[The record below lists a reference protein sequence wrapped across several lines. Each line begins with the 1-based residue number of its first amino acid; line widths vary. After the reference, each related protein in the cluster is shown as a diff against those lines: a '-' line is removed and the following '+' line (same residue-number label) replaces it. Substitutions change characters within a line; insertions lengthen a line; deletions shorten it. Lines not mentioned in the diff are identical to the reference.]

1 MKSTQPSA
9 LVELLKRSSL
19 RPTSRPG
26 PEVISLASGDPDF
39 DTPIKIRRAL
49 YSAIEAG
56 VTHYGQQR
64 GDPELRRWLAE
75 DISAAAA
82 RRYDESNVVIT
93 HGANAGLAAVFLAT
107 VNAADRVL
115 IPEPTYSL
123 YADQVHIAGGTP
135 VEVPAERDMHLDLA
149 ALEDAAAGA
158 RMVVLCHP
166 CNPTGVVYRPE
177 ELAGVAEIARRHD
190 LLVLVDEA
198 YNSIVFDGV
207 RFVSSI
213 AVEALQER
221 LVHVQTFSKKYAMT
235 GWRLGYVV
243 CGDVELADAI
253 GRVHYALNG
262 TVNSAVQRAALAARE
277 VPASWLETART
288 EYQDRWQ
295 LAANILSG
303 TPGVTITRGGGTFYL
318 FLRYSA
324 SAPSVQVTKLAQHG
338 GVAVRAGREFG
349 PGGEGHLRISC
360 AASPERLREG
370 IARLRGVLTGL
381 ATREPAAVTT

>member
-1 MKSTQPSA
+1 MKTTQPSA

-19 RPTSRPG
+19 RPTGRPG

-39 DTPIKIRRAL
+39 DTPIEIRRAL
-49 YSAIEAG
+49 SSAIEAG

-75 DISAAAA
+75 DVSAPSA

-123 YADQVHIAGGTP
+123 YADQVHIAGGRP
-135 VEVPAERDMHLDLA
+135 VEVPAAPDKHLDLA
-149 ALEDAAAGA
+149 ALEAVADGA

-177 ELAGVAEIARRHD
+177 ELARLAEIARRHD

-198 YNSIVFDGV
+198 YSSIVFDGV
-207 RFVSSI
+207 RFVSAMS
-213 AVEALQER
+213 VDALRDR
-221 LVHVQTFSKKYAMT
+221 LVLVQTFSKKYAMT
-235 GWRLGYVV
+235 GWRLGYVA
-243 CGDVELADAI
+243 CGNVELADAV
-253 GRVHYALNG
+253 GRIHYALNG

-277 VPASWLETART
+277 VPATWLERT
-288 EYQDRWQ
+288 RSQYQDRWQ
-295 LAANILSG
+295 LAAAALSG

-324 SAPSVQVTKLAQHG
+324 ATPSVHVTRLARDG

-360 AASPERLREG
+360 ATSPGQLREG
-370 IARLRGVLTGL
+370 IARLRGVLTKL
-381 ATREPAAVTT
+381 ATCQPAAAAT